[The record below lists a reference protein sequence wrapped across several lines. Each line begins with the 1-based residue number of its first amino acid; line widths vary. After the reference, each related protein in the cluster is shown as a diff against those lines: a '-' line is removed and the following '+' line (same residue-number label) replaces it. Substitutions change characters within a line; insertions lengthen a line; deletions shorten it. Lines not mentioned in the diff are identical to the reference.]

1 MEVKRSGALT
11 ARGAD
16 KLREPRSPAAHSA
29 GGGRGE
35 AAQGSAGR
43 SQRPPYSAR
52 AQGVTPV
59 TRKLFATS
67 PAFAKAER

>member
-16 KLREPRSPAAHSA
+16 KLRGSRSPAAHSA

-35 AAQGSAGR
+35 A
-43 SQRPPYSAR
+43 SAR
-52 AQGVTPV
+52 LTALV
-59 TRKLFATS
+59 RKA
-67 PAFAKAER
+67 